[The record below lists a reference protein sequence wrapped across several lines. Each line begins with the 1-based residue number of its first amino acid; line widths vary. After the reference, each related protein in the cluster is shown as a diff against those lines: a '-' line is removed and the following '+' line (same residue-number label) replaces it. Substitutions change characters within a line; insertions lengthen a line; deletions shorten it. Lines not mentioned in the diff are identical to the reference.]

1 MGDLSSEGSTFYE
14 SPHIDRI
21 ASEEIKFTRSCVTC
35 PVRNP
40 SRASTPTGKYPTKHE
55 ITTWIGDRSG
65 TACRSTGHPDNY
77 LTSMYQHDLP
87 ADEMTLAETLRDA
100 GYKTFFAGNGTRE
113 VKVPGRATT
122 VLKSIK
128 VAGTWAVRTAGISRP
143 GKIQTSN
150 PARRMSRCRFA
161 PNGRPRYELGLTEN
175 TIVCFSW
182 DNDGISSRDAYSTNN
197 LPLYGAKGCQ

>member
-100 GYKTFFAGNGTRE
+100 GYKTFFAG
-113 VKVPGRATT
+113 KWHPGSQGSWPSDHSFKINKGGWD
-122 VLKSIK
+122 VGSPHGGYFSPWENPNLKPSPADESLPI
-128 VAGTWAVRTAGISRP
+128 RTEWETA
-143 GKIQTSN
+143 
-150 PARRMSRCRFA
+150 
-161 PNGRPRYELGLTEN
+161 L
-175 TIVCFSW
+175 
-182 DNDGISSRDAYSTNN
+182 
-197 LPLYGAKGCQ
+197 